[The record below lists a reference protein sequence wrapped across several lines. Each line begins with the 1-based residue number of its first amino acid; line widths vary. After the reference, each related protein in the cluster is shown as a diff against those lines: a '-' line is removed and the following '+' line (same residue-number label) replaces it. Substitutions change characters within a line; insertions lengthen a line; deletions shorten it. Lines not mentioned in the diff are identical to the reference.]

1 MYMSIKKVGN
11 PNWGG
16 ARLESK
22 LIQKYAD
29 QWWRDNGYPI
39 QRRQY
44 LIKKKVDIYLKRN
57 KI

>member
-1 MYMSIKKVGN
+1 MYMSIKKAGN

-29 QWWRDNGYPI
+29 QWCRDNGYPI

-44 LIKKKVDIYLKRN
+44 LIKKMDMYLKKN

>member
-1 MYMSIKKVGN
+1 MSLKKSGN
-11 PNWGG
+11 PKWGG
-16 ARLESK
+16 SRLESK
-22 LIQKYAD
+22 LIKKYAD
-29 QWWRDNGYPI
+29 QWCRDNGYPI